1 MSACI
6 DLHCHTTLSDG
17 QCSPDLVC
25 DLAQRNGIK
34 YLALTDHNFDNPDLD
49 ALRAR
54 HPDLHIL
61 RGCEFSC
68 MYQTADDHRVEIH
81 VVGLN
86 YDPACEPLRKILA
99 QNQPDRR
106 GYVTAHLEKLRA
118 LGIDIGTYE
127 DLQADN
133 PDTHHLGRMQIA
145 RRMVAKGFVPTVDD
159 AFDKYIGSFG
169 QKLAYVTPMLP
180 YAGLAETVSAIREA
194 KGVPILAHL
203 YHYQL
208 SPQAELCLLNDF
220 KKAAGPC
227 AGIEVFYGRY
237 TAEQRARLAG
247 LAQQFDLLPSAG
259 SDFHGSDDN
268 NNTHGCLNDHVPAE
282 LYDAIAARQLQ
293 CFGAI
298 HS

>member
-1 MSACI
+1 M
-6 DLHCHTTLSDG
+6 
-17 QCSPDLVC
+17 P
-25 DLAQRNGIK
+25 
-34 YLALTDHNFDNPDLD
+34 
-49 ALRAR
+49 
-54 HPDLHIL
+54 
-61 RGCEFSC
+61 
-68 MYQTADDHRVEIH
+68 
-81 VVGLN
+81 
-86 YDPACEPLRKILA
+86 
-99 QNQPDRR
+99 
-106 GYVTAHLEKLRA
+106 HL

-282 LYDAIAARQLQ
+282 LYDTIAARQLQ